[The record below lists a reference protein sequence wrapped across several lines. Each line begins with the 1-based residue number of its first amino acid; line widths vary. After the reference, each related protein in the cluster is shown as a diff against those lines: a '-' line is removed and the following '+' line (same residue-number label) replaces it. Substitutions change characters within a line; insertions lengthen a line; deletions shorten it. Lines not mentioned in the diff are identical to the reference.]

1 MLCCLLE
8 FFGTQTWNLNFDF
21 FESVEYLG
29 VRLRRHRGYGGEAVK
44 ARLTWRKAFVSA
56 ARGAQGAGPR
66 SDPHTTC
73 DSRVPQEH
81 EPVKLCARGLGCQG
95 KDSLCP
101 FKELFWK
108 IILQWKD
115 ISCAFFCLK
124 LGSIFFFR
132 WHVYF
137 LIFLH
142 LSKVLHFNLLEW
154 HLIKINPAI
163 CLCWQLRD
171 FLSALSFVGRKEK
184 AVTEEAGRAVGGVSA
199 FIRSGWWKWS
209 CFIWERTSWIALVF
223 CTSQELSWAGYSL
236 AIHGA
241 FGTALQWWEK
251 LSLDW
256 VTVSPQHQFNV
267 AWEILSS

>member
-1 MLCCLLE
+1 MWDWEGTEVTAERPWSPGWHEEKPSCLQPGEHKVLAPAV
-8 FFGTQTWNLNFDF
+8 TLMPPVTPASLRNMSLLN
-21 FESVEYLG
+21 SAPVVCVVKAKTLS
-29 VRLRRHRGYGGEAVK
+29 VRLK
-44 ARLTWRKAFVSA
+44 S
-56 ARGAQGAGPR
+56 
-66 SDPHTTC
+66 
-73 DSRVPQEH
+73 
-81 EPVKLCARGLGCQG
+81 
-95 KDSLCP
+95 
-101 FKELFWK
+101 
-108 IILQWKD
+108 
-115 ISCAFFCLK
+115 CLK
-124 LGSIFFFR
+124 DNPSVKRHFLCLFLLKAGLHFLFQVTC
-132 WHVYF
+132 HVYF

-236 AIHGA
+236 AIRGA
-241 FGTALQWWEK
+241 FGAALQWWEK

-256 VTVSPQHQFNV
+256 VTVSPQRQFNV